1 MKYGFLIFLLLTF
14 CGGVAAQETLINVP
28 SADIV
33 PKGYLHTQAQAN
45 YQPSPALFTYSQSLA
60 YGVGHGL
67 EFDVEGNNMTRQ
79 STAVGG
85 VGFKWAP
92 YTHGNWQ
99 TFVSDLVSVSPPSG
113 NMLYLG
119 AARTIAKYRV
129 TAGVWNAQTVGNR
142 TGAFLGL
149 EYNVTKRVAPQ
160 CDWLSG
166 ASGQSACAVAITL
179 TKSLSIAPGYTW
191 GNTGIKNGNHSALV
205 QINWEFK

>member
-1 MKYGFLIFLLLTF
+1 MRYGFLALLLLAF
-14 CGGVAAQETLINVP
+14 CGSVAAQETLINVP

-33 PKGYLHTQAQAN
+33 PKGYFHTQVQGN
-45 YQPSPALFTYSQSLA
+45 YQPNPALFTYSQSLA
-60 YGVGHGL
+60 YGLGHGL
-67 EFDVEGNNMTRQ
+67 ELDVEGNNITRQ
-79 STAVGG
+79 STAVGA

-99 TFVSDLVSVSPPSG
+99 TFVSDVVSPPTG

-119 AARTIAKYRV
+119 AARTIGKYRATV
-129 TAGVWNAQTVGNR
+129 GVWNAQTIGNR

-149 EYNVTKRVAPQ
+149 EYNLNKWVAPQ

-166 ASGQSACAVAITL
+166 ASGQSACAVAFSL
-179 TKSLSIAPGYTW
+179 TKRLQIAPGYTW
-191 GNTGIKNGNHSALV
+191 GNTGIKSGNHSALV